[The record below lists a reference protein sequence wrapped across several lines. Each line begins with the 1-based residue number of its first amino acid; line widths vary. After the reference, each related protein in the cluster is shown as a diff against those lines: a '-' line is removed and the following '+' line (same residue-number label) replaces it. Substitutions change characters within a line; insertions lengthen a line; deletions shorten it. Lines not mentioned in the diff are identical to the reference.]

1 MTKVNNVK
9 STRTLSQRQ
18 VDEMVKAYAEY
29 QLSANET
36 KLAKAKFDALKK
48 KYISDETA
56 DDMYYGE
63 TGKIKV
69 THSEKVVLDTS
80 KLREELPEV
89 AEEYSYTQDITS
101 VTVTNLAVPQKRK
114 LLNF

>member
-48 KYISDETA
+48 TYISDETV
-56 DDMYYGE
+56 DDTYYGE
-63 TGKIKV
+63 TGRIKV